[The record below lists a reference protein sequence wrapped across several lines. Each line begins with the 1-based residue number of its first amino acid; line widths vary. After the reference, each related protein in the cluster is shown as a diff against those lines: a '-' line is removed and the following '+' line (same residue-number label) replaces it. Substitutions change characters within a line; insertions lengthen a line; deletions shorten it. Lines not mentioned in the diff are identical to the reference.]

1 MAYLPMVEL
10 MERQMLDSYT
20 TVLGASD
27 HGRPEKVHSSPFVKL
42 YLVSRLCWESIEIQG
57 FFRFSSLCTIYGPCC

>member
-1 MAYLPMVEL
+1 MVEL

-27 HGRPEKVHSSPFVKL
+27 RGRPEKVHSSPFV
-42 YLVSRLCWESIEIQG
+42 
-57 FFRFSSLCTIYGPCC
+57 